1 MSIRLGTHQRVAAHR
16 LRAFARRV
24 LETVG
29 VPGAEAALFAD
40 CLVDADCR
48 GVHSHGLM
56 RLPVYVARIQGGAMA
71 AKTVLRTVSESSGTL
86 LLDGGNGP
94 GHVACAWAMDLAVA
108 RARATGVAVVA
119 INNSNHNG
127 TQAAYAMRALP
138 ADMIG
143 LCATLGGNVMAPW
156 GGVTPLLGNN
166 PFGLAAPTAEE
177 PPFVLDMAC
186 SVAARGWIMLAE
198 KRGEPI
204 PAGWA
209 IDAQGSPTQDPAT
222 VLAGTVLSIGGHKG
236 YGLSMLV
243 AILTGVLTGAA
254 VGAAGF
260 LGRDFKSATD
270 RPQDCGHL
278 LAALDVARFM
288 PAPAFKSRLDRF
300 IRDMRA
306 SDRAPGVERIY
317 VPGEIEHAH
326 AVEAA
331 RLGVPVEA
339 AVLKDLEALG
349 RRLGV
354 EWQSDA
360 EAMGRMGENS
370 QAVRADGPQ

>member
-1 MSIRLGTHQRVAAHR
+1 VSFRLGPHQRLPASH
-16 LRAFARRV
+16 LREFARRV

-29 VPGAEAALFAD
+29 VPDEEAALFAD
-40 CLVDADCR
+40 ILVEADCR

-56 RLPVYVARIQGGAMA
+56 RLPVYVGRIQGGAMA
-71 AKTVLRTVSESSGTL
+71 AKTVLRVVSESPGTL

-94 GHVACAWAMDLAVA
+94 GHVACARAMDMAVD
-108 RARATGVAVVA
+108 RARANGVGVVA
-119 INNSNHNG
+119 IRNSNHNG
-127 TQAAYAMRALP
+127 TQAAYATRALS

-166 PFGLAAPTAEE
+166 PFGLAAPAAEE

-186 SVAARGWIMLAE
+186 SQVARGWIILAE

-204 PAGWA
+204 PEGWA
-209 IDAQGSPTQDPAT
+209 IDAQGNPTQDPA
-222 VLAGTVLSIGGHKG
+222 VALAGTVLPIGGYKG

-254 VGAAGF
+254 VGAAAFGGN
-260 LGRDFKSATD
+260 LGVTNRS
-270 RPQDCGHL
+270 QDCGHML
-278 LAALDVARFM
+278 VVLDVARFM
-288 PAPAFKSRLDRF
+288 PAPAFKARMDQF

-306 SDRAPGVERIY
+306 SDRAPGVQRIY
-317 VPGEIEHAH
+317 VPGEIEHESA
-326 AVEAA
+326 ETAA

-354 EWQSDA
+354 PW
-360 EAMGRMGENS
+360 
-370 QAVRADGPQ
+370 

>member
-1 MSIRLGTHQRVAAHR
+1 VSFRLGPHQRLPAPR
-16 LRAFARRV
+16 LGGFARRV

-29 VPGAEAALFAD
+29 VPEEEAALFAD
-40 CLVDADCR
+40 ILVEADCR
-48 GVHSHGLM
+48 GVHSHGMM
-56 RLPVYVARIQGGAMA
+56 RLPSYVARIEGGAMA
-71 AKTVLRTVSESSGTL
+71 AKTVLRVVSESPGTL

-94 GHVACAWAMDLAVA
+94 GHVACARAMDMAVD
-108 RARATGVAVVA
+108 RARGTGIAVVA
-119 INNSNHNG
+119 IRSSNHSG
-127 TQAAYAMRALP
+127 TQAAYAMRALS

-204 PAGWA
+204 PEGWA
-209 IDAQGSPTQDPAT
+209 IDAQGKPTQDPKAA
-222 VLAGTVLSIGGHKG
+222 LEGTVLPIGGYKG

-254 VGAAGF
+254 VGAAAFGGN
-260 LGRDFKSATD
+260 LGVTNRS
-270 RPQDCGHL
+270 QDCGHML
-278 LAALDVARFM
+278 VVLDVARFM
-288 PAPAFKSRLDRF
+288 PAPAFKARMDQF

-306 SDRAPGVERIY
+306 SDRAPGVQRIY
-317 VPGEIEHAH
+317 VPGEKEHAQ
-326 AVEAA
+326 AEEAA
-331 RLGVPVEA
+331 QLGVPIEET
-339 AVLKDLEALG
+339 VLKELEALG
-349 RRLGV
+349 RRLQV
-354 EWQSDA
+354 PW
-360 EAMGRMGENS
+360 
-370 QAVRADGPQ
+370 

>member
-1 MSIRLGTHQRVAAHR
+1 MSIRLGPHQRLPASR
-16 LRAFARRV
+16 LQGFAQRV
-24 LETVG
+24 LEVVG
-29 VPGAEAALFAD
+29 VPDEEAALFAD
-40 CLVDADCR
+40 LLVEADCR

-71 AKTVLRTVSESSGTL
+71 AKTVLRVVSESPGTL

-94 GHVACAWAMDLAVA
+94 GHVTCARAMDMAID
-108 RARATGVAVVA
+108 RARVNGVGVVA
-119 INNSNHNG
+119 IRNSNHNG
-127 TQAAYAMRALP
+127 TQAGYAMRAVS
-138 ADMIG
+138 AGMIG

-166 PFGLAAPTAEE
+166 PFGLAAPTAEG

-186 SVAARGWIMLAE
+186 SIAARGWIMLAE

-204 PAGWA
+204 PEGWA
-209 IDAQGSPTQDPAT
+209 IDAQGNPTQDPTTA
-222 VLAGTVLSIGGHKG
+222 LAGTVLPIGGHKG

-254 VGAAGF
+254 VGTAGF
-260 LGRDFKSATD
+260 LGRDFRQATD

-278 LAALDVARFM
+278 LAALDIARFM
-288 PAPAFKSRLDRF
+288 PVPVFKARMDQL

-306 SDRAPGVERIY
+306 AERAPGVERIY
-317 VPGEIEHAH
+317 VPGGVEHAS
-326 AVEAA
+326 ALEAEK
-331 RLGVPVEA
+331 LGVPIEE
-339 AVLKDLEALG
+339 AVLKELEALG

-354 EWQSDA
+354 AW
-360 EAMGRMGENS
+360 
-370 QAVRADGPQ
+370 